1 MNPDLFEHKSEEGL
15 WKTFQVIKA
24 EAKKQID
31 EENYLEALNEMSKII
46 KSVDEFFSEVM
57 VMAEDTRIKENRLGI
72 LKNLQEFF
80 LQVADFSKFS
90 I

>member
-1 MNPDLFEHKSEEGL
+1 LVKD
-15 WKTFQVIKA
+15 
-24 EAKKQID
+24 EAKREID
-31 EENYLEALNEMSKII
+31 RENYLEALNVMSRII
-46 KSVDEFFSEVM
+46 KPVDEFFSEVM

>member
-1 MNPDLFEHKSEEGL
+1 LS
-15 WKTFQVIKA
+15 I
-24 EAKKQID
+24 I
-31 EENYLEALNEMSKII
+31 SRII

-57 VMAEDTRIKENRLGI
+57 VMAEDRRIKENRLGI
-72 LKNLQEFF
+72 LKSLHQFF